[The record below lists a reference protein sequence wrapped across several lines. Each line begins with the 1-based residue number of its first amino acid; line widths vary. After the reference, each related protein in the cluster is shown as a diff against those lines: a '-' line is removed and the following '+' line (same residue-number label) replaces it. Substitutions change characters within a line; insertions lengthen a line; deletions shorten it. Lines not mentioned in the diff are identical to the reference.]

1 MASEFRGRLPKR
13 ILDSHFH
20 IFRAAEVPDAGL
32 TSAPK
37 LRRDF
42 AFADYR
48 AAWDGL
54 PVVGGVMVQVR
65 DEADGLAEAADIARE
80 AAGESGIAAMVG
92 GNPVEESG
100 RRAELDTL
108 RANPLVRG
116 IRRGTQFHPDPLY
129 LARPELIAGFR
140 RVAELGLV
148 PEVCVKHF
156 QLDGVIAL
164 ADALPD
170 TTLVLDHL
178 GKPELVAG
186 DQPQWR
192 RRMAELA
199 RHPGVVVKVSVILQ
213 QPDDPPLPREAVR
226 PIVRQVVELFGWDR
240 VLFGS
245 NWPVST
251 LVVGYR
257 DWVELLLDAFSDATD
272 DELDRLFYRNAA
284 RVWRTPNRTLGASR
298 AE

>member
-1 MASEFRGRLPKR
+1 MEKELSPAR

-20 IFRAAEVPDAGL
+20 VFHAVDVPDAGL
-32 TSAPK
+32 TSAPR

-42 AFADYR
+42 SIADYR

-54 PVVGGVMVQVR
+54 PVEGGVMVQVR
-65 DEADGLAEAADIARE
+65 DEADGVAEAGEIARVAQAE
-80 AAGESGIAAMVG
+80 PTIAAMVG
-92 GNPVEESG
+92 GNVVEDAG

-129 LARPELIAGFR
+129 LARPETIAGFR

-164 ADALPD
+164 ARALPE
-170 TTLVLDHL
+170 TTIVLDHL
-178 GKPELVAG
+178 GKPELVAEE
-186 DQPQWR
+186 QPEWR
-192 RRMAELA
+192 RKMAELA
-199 RHPGVVVKVSVILQ
+199 RHPGVVVKVSVILH

-226 PIVRQVVELFGWDR
+226 PIVRQVIELFGWDR

-257 DWVELLLDAFSDATD
+257 EWVDLLLDAFSDAAD

-284 RVWRTPNRTLGASR
+284 RVWGAASGR
-298 AE
+298 

>member
-1 MASEFRGRLPKR
+1 M
-13 ILDSHFH
+13 
-20 IFRAAEVPDAGL
+20 PDAGL
-32 TSAPK
+32 TAAPR

-42 AFADYR
+42 DLADYR
-48 AAWDGL
+48 EAWDGL
-54 PVVGGVMVQVR
+54 PVEGGVMVQVR
-65 DEADGLAEAADIARE
+65 DESDGLAEAKWVAGAAQA
-80 AAGESGIAAMVG
+80 AAGIRALVG
-92 GNPVEESG
+92 GNPVEDPG
-100 RRAELDTL
+100 RRAELDVL
-108 RANPLVRG
+108 RAIPLVRG
-116 IRRGTQFHPDPLY
+116 VRRGTQFHPDQLY
-129 LARPELIAGFR
+129 LARPEMLEGFR

-164 ADALPD
+164 AEALPE
-170 TTLVLDHL
+170 TTIVLDHL
-178 GKPELVAG
+178 GKPEMVPA
-186 DQPQWR
+186 DQPDWR
-192 RRMAELA
+192 RRMAQLA
-199 RHPGVVVKVSVILQ
+199 RHPGVMVKISVVLQ
-213 QPDDPPLPREAVR
+213 QPDEPPLQREAVR

-284 RVWRTPNRTLGASR
+284 RVWRTPNRTPGANR